1 MDKVLKQR
9 LIGAAIL
16 IALAVIFLPMLFDGP
31 DERPTRELA
40 IDLPDPPEER
50 APVRRL
56 PLDPDQAR
64 GVASESTA
72 PARAPVRVEPPPVV
86 PPPQVA
92 PSEAPVLETEDRRRA
107 ELSEQPEPDPV
118 AEPEFAELEPE
129 PEADEPAVVAAEP
142 ETEERP
148 AEPLAMA
155 PAPDIDAEPVW
166 LVQVA
171 SFGSSDSA
179 NDVAEQLNRLGH
191 ITGIDPLVRGETTL
205 YRVVTGPYAERSDA
219 DRAREQIM
227 ATVAGVEPFVRAG
240 PAPTDML
247 ASGSEAAIGY
257 AVQVGSFASRTN
269 AERLRDQIQSHQLPG
284 FLHQDQSGSR
294 AIWRVRIGPTSSR
307 AQAEALLEQV
317 AQVMPVEGLIV
328 SHP

>member
-16 IALAVIFLPMLFDGP
+16 IALAVIFVPMLFDGP

-64 GVASESTA
+64 GVASESTV
-72 PARAPVRVEPPPVV
+72 PPRAPVRVEPPPVV
-86 PPPQVA
+86 QPPQAASPEV
-92 PSEAPVLETEDRRRA
+92 SQLETEDRHRG
-107 ELSEQPEPDPV
+107 EPDDPPTSNHDPV
-118 AEPEFAELEPE
+118 SEPEVAELEPE
-129 PEADEPAVVAAEP
+129 PEAQL
-142 ETEERP
+142 
-148 AEPLAMA
+148 AEPLPVA
-155 PAPDIDAEPVW
+155 PAADVDAEPVW

-171 SFGSSDSA
+171 SFGSRNSA

-191 ITGIDPLVRGETTL
+191 LTAIDPLVRGETTL
-205 YRVVTGPYAERSDA
+205 YRVVTGPYAERPDA
-219 DRAREQIM
+219 ERAREQVM

-247 ASGSEAAIGY
+247 TSGSEAAPGY

-269 AERLRDQIQSHQLPG
+269 AERLRDQIQGHELPG

-307 AQAEALLEQV
+307 AQAEVLLEQV
-317 AQVMPVEGLIV
+317 AELMPVEGLIV